1 MLFPY
6 IHKTM
11 RCKYRKNDWTYA
23 TSFLATFSI
32 RLFVPSYAAYRKYP
46 LIWCQKYKSFSILK
60 HCNYHKLFL
69 PDKSPRPTFVI
80 TTILYFITTCSLEFS
95 MASWRTL
102 SIQKTPSTAT
112 PMEATRPAAQTATK
126 TKITVYILLEIRYEI
141 R

>member
-1 MLFPY
+1 
-6 IHKTM
+6 
-11 RCKYRKNDWTYA
+11 
-23 TSFLATFSI
+23 
-32 RLFVPSYAAYRKYP
+32 
-46 LIWCQKYKSFSILK
+46 
-60 HCNYHKLFL
+60 
-69 PDKSPRPTFVI
+69 
-80 TTILYFITTCSLEFS
+80 